1 MHSMKIITVAHQKG
15 GVGKTTLALN
25 LAFYLKDI
33 KRVGIVDTD
42 LQGSVQGLDSL
53 LDGITLVSYENLQE
67 GNYPELDVII
77 IDTPPY
83 LTSKLTEL
91 FAVSDFVL
99 VPTKVSYLDAMA
111 LKATM
116 AMLQQTQQERPDLRA
131 GIVLNMVKPRTS
143 MNREIKD
150 ILDAYP
156 IPTLKTRIHE
166 RVSYIRS
173 VIAGGI
179 VQLEDEKA
187 HDEMADLAEEIIEQL

>member
-1 MHSMKIITVAHQKG
+1 MKIITVAHQKG

-42 LQGSVQGLDSL
+42 LQGSVQGLDTL
-53 LDGITLVSYENLQE
+53 LDGITLVSYEALQE
-67 GNYPELDVII
+67 GTYPELDIII

-83 LTSKLTEL
+83 LTNRLNDL
-91 FAVSDFVL
+91 FSISDFVL

-116 AMLQQTQQERPDLRA
+116 AMLKQSQQERADLKA

-143 MNREIKD
+143 MNREIKE

-156 IPTLKTRIHE
+156 IPTLNTRIHE

-173 VIAGGI
+173 VVAGGI
-179 VQLEDEKA
+179 VQLEDTKA
-187 HDEMADLAEEIIEQL
+187 HEEMADLAEEIIDQL

>member
-1 MHSMKIITVAHQKG
+1 MKIITVAHQKG

-42 LQGSVQGLDSL
+42 LQGSVQGLDTL
-53 LDGITLVSYENLQE
+53 LDGITLVSYEALQE
-67 GNYPELDVII
+67 GSYPELDILI

-83 LTSKLTEL
+83 LTNRLNDL

-99 VPTKVSYLDAMA
+99 IPTKVSYLDAMA

-116 AMLQQTQQERPDLRA
+116 AMLQQTQQDRPDLKA

-156 IPTLKTRIHE
+156 IPTLETRIHE

-179 VQLEDEKA
+179 VQLEDQKA
-187 HDEMADLAEEIIEQL
+187 HEEMADLAEEIMNKL

>member
-1 MHSMKIITVAHQKG
+1 MKIITVAHQKG

-33 KRVGIVDTD
+33 KRVGVVDTD
-42 LQGSVQGLDSL
+42 LQGSISGLDTL
-53 LDGITLVSYENLQE
+53 LDGITLVAYEDLE
-67 GNYPELDVII
+67 SGNYPELDVLI

-83 LTSKLTEL
+83 LTSRLTDL

-111 LKATM
+111 LKATL
-116 AMLQQTQQERPDLRA
+116 ALLEQSQKERPSLRA

-150 ILDAYP
+150 IMDAYS
-156 IPTLKTRIHE
+156 IPTLQTKVHE

-179 VQLEDEKA
+179 VQLEDAKA
-187 HDEMADLAEEIIEQL
+187 HEEMADLAEEIINQL

>member
-1 MHSMKIITVAHQKG
+1 MKIITVAHQKG

-42 LQGSVQGLDSL
+42 LQGSVQGLDTL
-53 LDGITLVSYENLQE
+53 LDGITLVSYEALQE
-67 GNYPELDVII
+67 GTYPELDILI

-83 LTSKLTEL
+83 LTNRLNDL

-99 VPTKVSYLDAMA
+99 IPTKVSYLDAMA

-116 AMLQQTQQERPDLRA
+116 AMLQQTQQDRPDLKA

-156 IPTLKTRIHE
+156 IPTLETRIHE

-179 VQLEDEKA
+179 VQLEDQKA
-187 HDEMADLAEEIIEQL
+187 HEEMADLAEEIMNKL

>member
-1 MHSMKIITVAHQKG
+1 MKIITVAHQKG

-33 KRVGIVDTD
+33 KRVGVVDTD
-42 LQGSVQGLDSL
+42 LQGSISGLDTL
-53 LDGITLVSYENLQE
+53 LDEITLVSYEALEE
-67 GNYPELDVII
+67 GNYPELDILI

-83 LTSKLTEL
+83 LTSRLTDL

-111 LKATM
+111 LKATL
-116 AMLQQTQQERPDLRA
+116 ALLEQSQRERPSLKA

-150 ILDAYP
+150 IMDSYQ
-156 IPTLKTRIHE
+156 IPTLQTKVHE

-179 VQLEDEKA
+179 VQLEDAKA
-187 HDEMADLAEEIIEQL
+187 HEEMADLAEEIINQL

>member
-1 MHSMKIITVAHQKG
+1 MKIITVAHQKG

-42 LQGSVQGLDSL
+42 LQGSVQGLDTL
-53 LDGITLVSYENLQE
+53 LDGITLVSYEALQE
-67 GNYPELDVII
+67 GTYPELDIII

-83 LTSKLTEL
+83 LTNRLNDL
-91 FAVSDFVL
+91 FLVSDFVL

-111 LKATM
+111 LKATL
-116 AMLQQTQQERPDLRA
+116 ALLQQCQVVQPDLKA

-156 IPTLKTRIHE
+156 IPTLSTRIHE

-179 VQLEDEKA
+179 VQLEDGKA
-187 HDEMADLAEEIIEQL
+187 HEEMADLAEEIMNQL

>member
-1 MHSMKIITVAHQKG
+1 MKIITVAHQKG

-42 LQGSVQGLDSL
+42 LQGSVQGLDTL
-53 LDGITLVSYENLQE
+53 LDGITLVSYEALLE
-67 GNYPELDVII
+67 GNYPELDILI

-83 LTSKLTEL
+83 LTNRLNDL

-99 VPTKVSYLDAMA
+99 IPTKVSYLDAMA

-116 AMLQQTQQERPDLRA
+116 AMLQQTQQDRPDLKA

-156 IPTLKTRIHE
+156 IPTLETRIHE

-179 VQLEDEKA
+179 VQLEDQKA
-187 HDEMADLAEEIIEQL
+187 HEEMADLAEEIINKL

>member
-1 MHSMKIITVAHQKG
+1 MKIITVAHQKG

-33 KRVGIVDTD
+33 KTVGIVDTD
-42 LQGSVQGLDSL
+42 LQGSVQGLDTL
-53 LDGITLVSYENLQE
+53 LDGIILISYEAFQE
-67 GNYPELDVII
+67 GNYPDLDVII

-83 LTSKLTEL
+83 LTNRLNDL
-91 FAVSDFVL
+91 FSVSDFVL

-116 AMLQQTQQERPDLRA
+116 ALLQQSQQERPDLKA

-156 IPTLKTRIHE
+156 IPTMKTKVHE

-179 VQLEDEKA
+179 VQLEDVKA
-187 HDEMADLAEEIIEQL
+187 HEEMADLAEEIINQI

>member
-1 MHSMKIITVAHQKG
+1 MKIITVAHQKG

-42 LQGSVQGLDSL
+42 LQGSVQGLDTL
-53 LDGITLVSYENLQE
+53 LDGITLVSYEALQE
-67 GNYPELDVII
+67 GTYPELDIII

-83 LTSKLTEL
+83 LTNRLNDL
-91 FAVSDFVL
+91 FSISDFVL

-116 AMLQQTQQERPDLRA
+116 AMLQQSQQERSDLKA

-156 IPTLKTRIHE
+156 IPTLTTRIHE

-173 VIAGGI
+173 VVAGGI
-179 VQLEDEKA
+179 VQLEDTKA
-187 HDEMADLAEEIIEQL
+187 HEEMADLAEEIIDQL

>member
-1 MHSMKIITVAHQKG
+1 MKIITVAHQKG

-42 LQGSVQGLDSL
+42 LQGSVQGLDTL
-53 LDGITLVSYENLQE
+53 LDGITLVSYEALQE
-67 GNYPELDVII
+67 GSYPELDILI

-83 LTSKLTEL
+83 LTNRLNDL

-99 VPTKVSYLDAMA
+99 IPTKVSYLDAMA

-116 AMLQQTQQERPDLRA
+116 AMLQKTQEERPDLKA

-156 IPTLKTRIHE
+156 IPTLETRIHE

-179 VQLEDEKA
+179 VQLEDQKA
-187 HDEMADLAEEIIEQL
+187 HEEMADLAEEIMNKL

>member
-1 MHSMKIITVAHQKG
+1 MKIITVAHQKG
-15 GVGKTTLALN
+15 GVCKTTLALN

-42 LQGSVQGLDSL
+42 LQGSVQGLDTL
-53 LDGITLVSYENLQE
+53 LDGITLVSYEALQE
-67 GNYPELDVII
+67 GTYPELDIII

-83 LTSKLTEL
+83 LTNRLNDL
-91 FAVSDFVL
+91 FSISDFVL

-116 AMLQQTQQERPDLRA
+116 AMLQQSQQERADLKA
-131 GIVLNMVKPRTS
+131 GIVFNMVQPRTS

-156 IPTLKTRIHE
+156 IPTLTTRIHE

-173 VIAGGI
+173 VVAGGI
-179 VQLEDEKA
+179 VQLEDTKA
-187 HDEMADLAEEIIEQL
+187 HEEMADLAEEIIDQL

>member
-1 MHSMKIITVAHQKG
+1 MKIITVAHQKG

-42 LQGSVQGLDSL
+42 LQGSVQGLETL
-53 LDGITLVSYENLQE
+53 LDGITLVSYEALQE
-67 GNYPELDVII
+67 GTYPELDIII

-83 LTSKLTEL
+83 LTNRLNDL
-91 FAVSDFVL
+91 FSVSDFVL

-116 AMLQQTQQERPDLRA
+116 ALLQQCQLERPDLKA

-156 IPTLKTRIHE
+156 IPTLTTRVHE

-179 VQLEDEKA
+179 VQLEDSKA
-187 HDEMADLAEEIIEQL
+187 HEEMADLAEEIIHQL

>member
-1 MHSMKIITVAHQKG
+1 MKIITVAHQKG

-42 LQGSVQGLDSL
+42 LQGSVQGLDTL
-53 LDGITLVSYENLQE
+53 LDGITLVSYEALQE
-67 GNYPELDVII
+67 GTYPELDIII

-83 LTSKLTEL
+83 LTNRLNDL
-91 FAVSDFVL
+91 FSISDFVL

-116 AMLQQTQQERPDLRA
+116 AMLQQSQQERADLKA

-156 IPTLKTRIHE
+156 IPTLTTRIHE

-173 VIAGGI
+173 VVAGGI
-179 VQLEDEKA
+179 VQLEDTKA
-187 HDEMADLAEEIIEQL
+187 HEEMADLAEEIIDQL

>member
-1 MHSMKIITVAHQKG
+1 MKIITVAHQKG

-33 KRVGIVDTD
+33 RRVGIVDTD
-42 LQGSVQGLDSL
+42 LQGSVQGLETL
-53 LDGITLVSYENLQE
+53 LDGITLVSYEALLE
-67 GNYPELDVII
+67 GTYPELDIII

-83 LTSKLTEL
+83 LTNRLNDL
-91 FAVSDFVL
+91 FSVSDYVL

-116 AMLQQTQQERPDLRA
+116 ALLQQCQLERPDLKA

-156 IPTLKTRIHE
+156 IPTLTTRVHE

-179 VQLEDEKA
+179 VQLEDGKA
-187 HDEMADLAEEIIEQL
+187 HEEMADLAEEIINQL

>member
-1 MHSMKIITVAHQKG
+1 MKIITVAHQKG

-42 LQGSVQGLDSL
+42 LQGSVQGLDTL
-53 LDGITLVSYENLQE
+53 LDGITLVSYDALLG
-67 GNYPELDVII
+67 GNYPELDILI

-83 LTSKLTEL
+83 LTNRLNDL

-99 VPTKVSYLDAMA
+99 IPTKVSYLDAMA

-116 AMLQQTQQERPDLRA
+116 AMLQQTQQDRPDLKA

-156 IPTLKTRIHE
+156 IPTLETRIHE

-179 VQLEDEKA
+179 VQLEDQKA
-187 HDEMADLAEEIIEQL
+187 HEEMADLAEEIINQL

>member
-1 MHSMKIITVAHQKG
+1 MKIITVAHQKG

-42 LQGSVQGLDSL
+42 LQGRVQGLDTL
-53 LDGITLVSYENLQE
+53 LDGITLVSYEALQE
-67 GNYPELDVII
+67 GSYPELDILI

-83 LTSKLTEL
+83 LTNRLNDL

-99 VPTKVSYLDAMA
+99 IPTKVSYLDAMA

-116 AMLQQTQQERPDLRA
+116 AMLQQTQQDRPDLKA

-156 IPTLKTRIHE
+156 IPTLETRIHE

-179 VQLEDEKA
+179 VQLEDQKA
-187 HDEMADLAEEIIEQL
+187 HEEMADLAEEIMNKL

>member
-1 MHSMKIITVAHQKG
+1 MKIITVAHQKG

-33 KRVGIVDTD
+33 RRVGIVDTD
-42 LQGSVQGLDSL
+42 LQGSVQGLETL
-53 LDGITLVSYENLQE
+53 LDGITLVSYEALQE
-67 GNYPELDVII
+67 GTYPELDIII

-83 LTSKLTEL
+83 LTNRLNDL
-91 FAVSDFVL
+91 FSVSDFVL

-116 AMLQQTQQERPDLRA
+116 ALLQQCQLERPDLKA

-156 IPTLKTRIHE
+156 IPTLNTRVHE

-179 VQLEDEKA
+179 VQLEDNKA
-187 HDEMADLAEEIIEQL
+187 HEEMADLAEEIIHQL

>member
-1 MHSMKIITVAHQKG
+1 MKIITVAHQKG

-42 LQGSVQGLDSL
+42 LQGSVLGLDTL
-53 LDGITLVSYENLQE
+53 LDGITLVSYDALLE
-67 GNYPELDVII
+67 GNYPELDILI

-83 LTSKLTEL
+83 LTNRLNDL

-99 VPTKVSYLDAMA
+99 IPTKVSYLDAMA

-116 AMLQQTQQERPDLRA
+116 AMLQQTQQDRPDLKA

-156 IPTLKTRIHE
+156 IPTLETRIHE

-179 VQLEDEKA
+179 VQLEDQKA
-187 HDEMADLAEEIIEQL
+187 HEEMADLAEEIMNKL

>member
-1 MHSMKIITVAHQKG
+1 MKIITVAHQKG

-42 LQGSVQGLDSL
+42 LQGSVQGLETL
-53 LDGITLVSYENLQE
+53 LDGITLVNYEALLE
-67 GNYPELDVII
+67 GTYPELDIII

-83 LTSKLTEL
+83 LTNRLNDL
-91 FAVSDFVL
+91 FSVSDFVL

-116 AMLQQTQQERPDLRA
+116 ALLQQCQAERPDLKA

-143 MNREIKD
+143 MNREIKE

-156 IPTLKTRIHE
+156 IPTLNTRIHE

-179 VQLEDEKA
+179 VQLEDGKA
-187 HDEMADLAEEIIEQL
+187 HEEMADLADEIINQI

>member
-1 MHSMKIITVAHQKG
+1 MKIITVAHQKG

-33 KRVGIVDTD
+33 KRVGVVDTD
-42 LQGSVQGLDSL
+42 LQGSISGLDTL
-53 LDGITLVSYENLQE
+53 LDGITLVSYEALE
-67 GNYPELDVII
+67 SGNYPELDVLI

-83 LTSKLTEL
+83 LTNRLTDL

-111 LKATM
+111 LKATL
-116 AMLQQTQQERPDLRA
+116 ALLEQSQKERPSLRA

-150 ILDAYP
+150 IMDSYQ
-156 IPTLKTRIHE
+156 IPTLRTKVHE

-179 VQLEDEKA
+179 VQLEDTKA
-187 HDEMADLAEEIIEQL
+187 HEEMADLAEEIINQL